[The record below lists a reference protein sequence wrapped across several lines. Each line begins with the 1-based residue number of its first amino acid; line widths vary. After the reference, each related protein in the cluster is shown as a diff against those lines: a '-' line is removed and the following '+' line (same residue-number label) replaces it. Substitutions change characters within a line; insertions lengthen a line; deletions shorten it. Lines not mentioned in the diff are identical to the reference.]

1 MDAVQIRQEI
11 DLLLDQL
18 PPDELMTV
26 NGYIESLFPGGEGEE
41 GAGSGEGGGADDSNK
56 VTPNHPAVINLAN
69 DLGLPPEEMLT
80 RLGEYERDL
89 LTTYVESGDTGMLI
103 ALRKSFG
110 LPLFR

>member
-1 MDAVQIRQEI
+1 MDAAQIRQEI

-18 PPDELMTV
+18 PAEELMTV
-26 NGYIESLFPGGEGEE
+26 KGYIESLFPGDEGEE
-41 GAGSGEGGGADDSNK
+41 GEGTGESSPADTANK

-69 DLGLPPEEMLT
+69 DLGMPPEELLT

-103 ALRKSFG
+103 ALRKVFG
-110 LPLFR
+110 LPLFK